1 MLLMAPMA
9 TGAAAQTAG
18 TSKLGVTTLELQEV
32 IKGWSVQR
40 QLLGQDVYND
50 KNERIGE
57 IEDIIISP
65 EKNISYGIVSTGGF
79 LGMGSHDVA
88 IPASQFKMGED
99 GRLQLTV
106 AGADVRARVHA
117 VRCDELN
124 GLLAGWEP
132 ERHAEIRRLVDELAR
147 SLATEVP
154 QPAR

>member
-1 MLLMAPMA
+1 MRQVLYGAVAVLLMAPMA

-88 IPASQFKMGED
+88 IPASQFKMGD
-99 GRLQLTV
+99 NGRLQLS
-106 AGADVRARVHA
+106 GATKESLRAMPPF
-117 VRCDELN
+117 EYK
-124 GLLAGWEP
+124 
-132 ERHAEIRRLVDELAR
+132 RR
-147 SLATEVP
+147 
-154 QPAR
+154 